1 MEETKIKGLKNKI
14 RFTGVLATIAGWVI
28 VVGYAALVIAKY
40 AKLPAVENI
49 VLSIDVIAAS
59 VTIGIGV
66 LYICLGNQIK
76 RMESIHLRN
85 DIQILFYASLIL
97 TVLTIVGGN
106 LPGLLLVLLTVSLG
120 FAASA
125 ADELMKEEGFRASLK
140 EDSLWLHKF
149 FYKLNDLSYKR
160 NTIQAIGFYLA
171 YITLMLGIGALL
183 LGLGELWIYF
193 VKSGA
198 ISLDTDIPVIASA
211 VYLLGIAYLSLRILK
226 AKNLWPASGYVAVWV
241 FDILVT
247 LFLGG
252 LFGLIVPACLTMLP
266 KGHKIEEA

>member
-85 DIQILFYASLIL
+85 DIQILFLRIFDFNGAHNRRRELAGIAF
-97 TVLTIVGGN
+97 
-106 LPGLLLVLLTVSLG
+106 G
-120 FAASA
+120 FAYCEFGVCGKRRGR
-125 ADELMKEEGFRASLK
+125 ADER
-140 EDSLWLHKF
+140 
-149 FYKLNDLSYKR
+149 R
-160 NTIQAIGFYLA
+160 
-171 YITLMLGIGALL
+171 
-183 LGLGELWIYF
+183 
-193 VKSGA
+193 
-198 ISLDTDIPVIASA
+198 
-211 VYLLGIAYLSLRILK
+211 RI
-226 AKNLWPASGYVAVWV
+226 
-241 FDILVT
+241 
-247 LFLGG
+247 
-252 LFGLIVPACLTMLP
+252 
-266 KGHKIEEA
+266 